1 MESFPMKRSLISQE
15 QIITAIQTCART
27 LGHPPSRSEL
37 TRMTGI
43 AWNHS
48 WVEFGGMCAALRA
61 AGFEPGS
68 KCESP
73 EKAALLLDWAG
84 VVRRVQRL
92 PSRSQYAEHG
102 RYSSGTLHRRF
113 QWSKVPREF
122 YKLAHERGIQA
133 EWKDV
138 LEYLARKVLKRGGA
152 VVNTPRGFA
161 KTSSKPLTTHG
172 SPGQAEDTEGH
183 GGNHN

>member
-1 MESFPMKRSLISQE
+1 MNPRQLSIANLRSSYPMKRSLVTQE
-15 QIITAIQTCART
+15 QIIAAIQTCART

-43 AWNHS
+43 GWNPI
-48 WVEFGGMCAALRA
+48 WVEFRGMCAALRA

-92 PSRSQYAEHG
+92 PSRSQYADFG
-102 RYSSGTLHRRF
+102 RYSSGTLHRRCHG
-113 QWSKVPREF
+113 WSVCDP
-122 YKLAHERGIQA
+122 
-133 EWKDV
+133 
-138 LEYLARKVLKRGGA
+138 
-152 VVNTPRGFA
+152 
-161 KTSSKPLTTHG
+161 G
-172 SPGQAEDTEGH
+172 S
-183 GGNHN
+183 